1 MANTALRFK
10 DMVFEKVEQ
19 YAPENEAADKNG
31 MVSWWIGKTPDGKEV
46 VAGDN
51 KKKCIS
57 AARAYVHRFNEAAE
71 AEVEAEIAEQQI
83 CEENAEEQPEA
94 IEAVEPEVDSSEE
107 ITEEETAVAE
117 ENTDAVEEPVEETT
131 EDPEINAWLLGYIPK
146 KKQPAILMLRKDDEG
161 YWCRIGNG
169 FIVETGKGEYDD
181 IIHEA
186 KWKEFLKSLRS
197 VVKAA

>member
-1 MANTALRFK
+1 MANTTLRFK

-71 AEVEAEIAEQQI
+71 AETEIAEQQI
-83 CEENAEEQPEA
+83 CEENTEEQTETIEVAEPETDS
-94 IEAVEPEVDSSEE
+94 IEEAVV
-107 ITEEETAVAE
+107 EETIVAE
-117 ENTDAVEEPVEETT
+117 ESTDTIEEPAEEST
-131 EDPEINAWLLGYIPK
+131 EEPEINAWLLGYIPK

-186 KWKEFLKSLRS
+186 KWKEFLKSLRN

>member
-1 MANTALRFK
+1 MANTILRFK
-10 DMVFEKVEQ
+10 DMTFEKVEN
-19 YAPENEAADKNG
+19 YDPENAAADKNG
-31 MVSWWIGKTPDGKEV
+31 MVSYWVAKTPDGEQV
-46 VAGDN
+46 VAGEN

-57 AARAYVHRFNEAAE
+57 AARAYVHEVNEATETAE
-71 AEVEAEIAEQQI
+71 ASVVVEEQEAEQQVT
-83 CEENAEEQPEA
+83 EQPEA
-94 IEAVEPEVDSSEE
+94 VEEETQKVVSEEEKAE
-107 ITEEETAVAE
+107 ITEAETSEA
-117 ENTDAVEEPVEETT
+117 AVEEP
-131 EDPEINAWLLGYIPK
+131 EINMWLMGYIPK

-186 KWKEFLKSLRS
+186 KWKEFLKSLRN

>member
-1 MANTALRFK
+1 MANTILRFK
-10 DMVFEKVEQ
+10 DMTFEKVEN
-19 YAPENEAADKNG
+19 YDPENAAADKNG
-31 MVSWWIGKTPDGKEV
+31 MVFYWVAKTPDGERV
-46 VAGDN
+46 VTGEN

-57 AARAYVHRFNEAAE
+57 AARAYVHEVNEATETAE
-71 AEVEAEIAEQQI
+71 ASVVVEEQEAEQQVT
-83 CEENAEEQPEA
+83 EQPEA
-94 IEAVEPEVDSSEE
+94 VEEETQEVVSEEEKAE
-107 ITEEETAVAE
+107 ITEAETSEA
-117 ENTDAVEEPVEETT
+117 AVEEP
-131 EDPEINAWLLGYIPK
+131 EINMWLMGYIPK

-186 KWKEFLKSLRS
+186 KWKEFLKSLRN

>member
-1 MANTALRFK
+1 MANTILRFK
-10 DMVFEKVEQ
+10 DMTFEKVEN
-19 YAPENEAADKNG
+19 YDPENAAADKNG
-31 MVSWWIGKTPDGKEV
+31 MVSYWVAKTPDGEQV
-46 VAGDN
+46 VTGEN

-57 AARAYVHRFNEAAE
+57 AARAYVHEVNEATETAE
-71 AEVEAEIAEQQI
+71 ASVVVEEQEAEQQVT
-83 CEENAEEQPEA
+83 EQPEA
-94 IEAVEPEVDSSEE
+94 VEKETQEVVSEEEKAE
-107 ITEEETAVAE
+107 ITEAETSEA
-117 ENTDAVEEPVEETT
+117 AVEEP
-131 EDPEINAWLLGYIPK
+131 EINMWLMGYIPK

-186 KWKEFLKSLRS
+186 KWKEFLKSLRN

>member
-1 MANTALRFK
+1 MLCSR
-10 DMVFEKVEQ
+10 D
-19 YAPENEAADKNG
+19 
-31 MVSWWIGKTPDGKEV
+31 
-46 VAGDN
+46 
-51 KKKCIS
+51 
-57 AARAYVHRFNEAAE
+57 EAAE
-71 AEVEAEIAEQQI
+71 AEEETEITEQQI
-83 CEENAEEQPEA
+83 CEENVEEQPEA

-107 ITEEETAVAE
+107 ATE

-146 KKQPAILMLRKDDEG
+146 KKQPAIMMLRKDDEG

-186 KWKEFLKSLRS
+186 KWKEFLKSLRN

>member
-1 MANTALRFK
+1 MANTILRFK
-10 DMVFEKVEQ
+10 DMTFEKVEN
-19 YAPENEAADKNG
+19 YDPENAAADKNG
-31 MVSWWIGKTPDGKEV
+31 MVSYWVAKTPDGEQV
-46 VAGDN
+46 VTGEN

-57 AARAYVHRFNEAAE
+57 AARAYVHEVNEATETAE
-71 AEVEAEIAEQQI
+71 ASVVVEEQEAEQQVT
-83 CEENAEEQPEA
+83 EQS
-94 IEAVEPEVDSSEE
+94 EAVGEETQEVVSEEGKAE
-107 ITEEETAVAE
+107 ITEAETSEA
-117 ENTDAVEEPVEETT
+117 AVEEP
-131 EDPEINAWLLGYIPK
+131 EINMWLMGYIPK

-186 KWKEFLKSLRS
+186 KWKEFLKSLRN

>member
-1 MANTALRFK
+1 MANTILRFK
-10 DMVFEKVEQ
+10 DMTFEKVEN
-19 YAPENEAADKNG
+19 YDPENAAADKNG
-31 MVSWWIGKTPDGKEV
+31 MVSYWVAKTPDGEQV
-46 VAGDN
+46 VTGEN

-57 AARAYVHRFNEAAE
+57 AARAYVHEVNEATETAE
-71 AEVEAEIAEQQI
+71 ASIVVEEQEAEQQV
-83 CEENAEEQPEA
+83 AEQPEA
-94 IEAVEPEVDSSEE
+94 VEEETREVVSEEEKAE
-107 ITEEETAVAE
+107 ITEAETSEA
-117 ENTDAVEEPVEETT
+117 AVEEP
-131 EDPEINAWLLGYIPK
+131 EINMWLMGYIPK

-186 KWKEFLKSLRS
+186 KWKEFLKSLRN

>member
-1 MANTALRFK
+1 MANTILRFK
-10 DMVFEKVEQ
+10 DMTFEKVEN
-19 YAPENEAADKNG
+19 YDPENAAADKNG
-31 MVSWWIGKTPDGKEV
+31 MVSYWVAKTPDGEQV
-46 VAGDN
+46 VTGEN

-57 AARAYVHRFNEAAE
+57 AARAYVHEVNEATETAE
-71 AEVEAEIAEQQI
+71 ASVVVEEQEAEQQVT
-83 CEENAEEQPEA
+83 EQS
-94 IEAVEPEVDSSEE
+94 EAVGEETQEVVSEDGKAE
-107 ITEEETAVAE
+107 ITEAETSEA
-117 ENTDAVEEPVEETT
+117 AVEEP
-131 EDPEINAWLLGYIPK
+131 EINMWLMGYIPK

-186 KWKEFLKSLRS
+186 KWKEFLKSLRN

>member
-1 MANTALRFK
+1 MANTILRFK
-10 DMVFEKVEQ
+10 DMTFEKVEN
-19 YAPENEAADKNG
+19 YDPENAAADKNG
-31 MVSWWIGKTPDGKEV
+31 MVSYWVAKTPDGEQV
-46 VAGDN
+46 VTGEN

-57 AARAYVHRFNEAAE
+57 AARAYVHEVNEATETAE
-71 AEVEAEIAEQQI
+71 ASVVVEEQEAEQQVT
-83 CEENAEEQPEA
+83 EQPEA
-94 IEAVEPEVDSSEE
+94 VEEETQEVVSEEEKAE
-107 ITEEETAVAE
+107 ITEAETSEA
-117 ENTDAVEEPVEETT
+117 AVEEL
-131 EDPEINAWLLGYIPK
+131 EINMWLMGYIPK

-186 KWKEFLKSLRS
+186 KWKEFLKSLRN